1 MVVLGVGGSCKN
13 IETDKVISILMKSFW
28 LVFRT
33 EILCAIFPILFM
45 EVFLLS
51 IHYIQQTLS
60 YIFHIEL
67 VSLKVGS
74 LPEARLVRGPLVR
87 GPLQVVRGPVVHGPP
102 HH

>member
-1 MVVLGVGGSCKN
+1 MELFL
-13 IETDKVISILMKSFW
+13 ILMKSFW
-28 LVFRT
+28 LVFQT

-67 VSLKVGS
+67 VSLKNIEILSNLGKS
-74 LPEARLVRGPLVR
+74 EFGQKRMPKYGHIFLSS
-87 GPLQVVRGPVVHGPP
+87 
-102 HH
+102 